1 MVARFVDSNIFVYV
15 IMNDPAYAKKSVAI
29 LTRFEEGEEM
39 GWTSTLALS
48 QIFAHLRRRKKYH
61 EIDIF
66 YEYLEGS
73 ALSIT
78 DTTRS
83 DFDHAREMKHELNLP
98 WSMWDDLVLAS
109 QMDRL
114 KVTEIYSNDSDFD
127 MLKGLKKIF

>member
-1 MVARFVDSNIFVYV
+1 MDIHAGSKQV
-15 IMNDPAYAKKSVAI
+15 
-29 LTRFEEGEEM
+29 
-39 GWTSTLALS
+39 
-48 QIFAHLRRRKKYH
+48 FAHLRRRKKYH

-127 MLKGLKKIF
+127 MLKGVKKIF